1 MELSKE
7 EIQKVEHFLNVK
19 DIVYVDIRL
28 EVLDHIVSE
37 VEEKMDSQ
45 NKSFQEAFA
54 NVKEK
59 WNFQLKETSSLF
71 FGVGF
76 SAPKIVI
83 QKARKVYWKHYL
95 LLLAS
100 YFIPFVLFTH
110 YNFKIQN
117 PSNFDVFAILKGI
130 LIVSFISFFYMLLA
144 KNDKIETTYSFI
156 LKAQSLGLFMGL
168 IVVPMFFFGLK
179 ELYGINLGLFCAF
192 IFSTVS
198 YFHFYKKHK
207 VAVQQY
213 KVS

>member
-1 MELSKE
+1 MM
-7 EIQKVEHFLNVK
+7 
-19 DIVYVDIRL
+19 DILIIIRL

-37 VEEKMDSQ
+37 VEERMDSK
-45 NKSFQEAFA
+45 NKSFQEVFA
-54 NVKEK
+54 SVKHK
-59 WNFQLKETSSLF
+59 WNSQLKETSSLF
-71 FGVGF
+71 FGMGF

-117 PSNFDVFAILKGI
+117 PSNFNFFIILKSI

-144 KNDKIETTYSFI
+144 KNSKIETTYSFI

-168 IVVPMFFFGLK
+168 ITVTMFFIRLK
-179 ELYGINLGLFCAF
+179 ELNGINIGLFCAF